1 MGTVDGWGWYGFW
14 VMSDSWLSHQNAE
27 VGMKEV
33 WYGPKVLI
41 EGADAETFSEGEM
54 VTFINWGNL
63 IITKI
68 NKCVLVIPQL
78 FQINVKT
85 CLASGEHSYSFFL
98 CLFRGTDGKVTSMEA
113 RLNLDNKDYK
123 KTTKI
128 TWLAET
134 DSSPLVPTIC
144 VTYQPLITKAVITK
158 DDDFKEYINQN
169 SKVLS
174 AHSDVCFGFWR
185 FWLIIVFFLMHSVG
199 GEDARRPL
207 SEKPEERWHHPAAEE
222 GLLHL
227 WPTVWAYQVRAEEV
241 RDHICPGLPNQ
252 LF

>member
-1 MGTVDGWGWYGFW
+1 MWF
-14 VMSDSWLSHQNAE
+14 LSHE
-27 VGMKEV
+27 
-33 WYGPKVLI
+33 WFLI
-41 EGADAETFSEGEM
+41 VSPECRSGHEGG
-54 VTFINWGNL
+54 
-63 IITKI
+63 
-68 NKCVLVIPQL
+68 LVRTQSSHWRCRCRDILRGWNGHLHQL
-78 FQINVKT
+78 GQSHNHQDQQVCAGHSSAFQINVKT
-85 CLASGEHSYSFFL
+85 CLASGDHSYTFL

-134 DSSPLVPTIC
+134 DSSSLVPTIC

-174 AHSDVCFGFWR
+174 AQSDVYFGSGDFYL
-185 FWLIIVFFLMHSVG
+185 FIFLLMHSVR
-199 GEDARRPL
+199 GEDARRSL

-227 WPTVWAYQVRAEEV
+227 WPTIWAYQVRAEQV
-241 RDHICPGLPNQ
+241 RDNICPGLSNQ